1 MIMLITGVLALTG
14 CGGSA
19 PSASR
24 SAPVSDT
31 SAQWPSLPP
40 VVSTEQFCTVKVPA
54 GITQRALQAPDGVS
68 LNSAW
73 LGSGKT
79 VAVLLHQGDGDGLCG
94 FLFYAGFLAKQ
105 GIRVA
110 LLDLCNNGQSYCV
123 NRQIADDPAAQVKLI
138 VDAAR
143 AEGAQRIVLVG
154 ASLGASVAVT
164 AAAVTKPDAIVI
176 LSSSAQEEH
185 SDITKDAPNVT
196 MPALFAFSRAD
207 HDDRVVVRSQL
218 KKMPAK
224 KKEFLIYDSG
234 HGYTLLQ
241 DVMTEEFTGLAIRV
255 AKWVKGS

>member
-1 MIMLITGVLALTG
+1 MLITGVLALTG

-164 AAAVTKPDAIVI
+164 AAAATKPDAIVI

>member
-1 MIMLITGVLALTG
+1 MITLISGMLALTG
-14 CGGSA
+14 CGNSA
-19 PSASR
+19 PSASS

-31 SAQWPSLPP
+31 ATEWPPLPQ
-40 VVSTEQFCTVKVPA
+40 VVSTERFCTVKVPA

-94 FLFYAGFLAKQ
+94 FIFYADFLAKQ

-123 NRQIADDPAAQVKLI
+123 NRPIADDPAAQVKLI

-143 AEGAQRIVLVG
+143 ADGARRVVLVG

-164 AAAVTKPDAIVI
+164 AAGATKPNAIVI

-207 HDDRVVVRSQL
+207 HDDLVAVRSQL

-241 DVMTEEFTGLAIRV
+241 DVMTEEFTGLANRV
-255 AKWVKGS
+255 AEWIKAS